1 MARQRIYDDHVLS
14 STELKRRQNDKACS
28 IDKELEEAYKGIDW
42 NRRNG
47 AEINLVEFTK
57 KYLIGLALDEP
68 PSKRGEEV
76 LM

>member
-1 MARQRIYDDHVLS
+1 MGRKLISDHKL
-14 STELKRRQNDKACS
+14 TNAELKRRQSDKACS
-28 IDKELEEAYKGIDW
+28 IDREIEAGYVAIDW
-42 NRRNG
+42 KRRNA

-57 KYLIGLALDEP
+57 TYLIGLALDEP